1 MSVTDANPL
10 ASSQLAAFVA
20 AMEAFSVHGA
30 ADALDLTQSA
40 VTKRLQALERRLG
53 VSRFDRGRFGVRP
66 TTAGRLLYPEAKQAL
81 AALQRAQDAVTEHRD
96 QSRQTLV
103 VAASHTIGELL
114 LPAWLAGFQLQHPR
128 MRAQVEVDNSPGVL
142 TAVREREAQIGF
154 VEGLD
159 ALAGHRSLTVHRDE
173 IVVVIAAEHR
183 WARRRS
189 VAAAELSSEPYH
201 TREAGS
207 GTRAVATAA
216 LAGAGIEL
224 VPTLEAAS
232 TQSVKR
238 ALAGNGFSLLSPWR
252 SRLSNATAPC
262 DRSGYAT
269 STSRGSSELSTSG
282 AGRPPAWL
290 GGSGA
295 GWRPT
300 RLRGYEY
307 RRH

>member
-1 MSVTDANPL
+1 MSATDANPL
-10 ASSQLAAFVA
+10 ASSELAAFVA
-20 AMEAFSVHGA
+20 AVEASSVHGA
-30 ADALDLTQSA
+30 ADALNLTQSA

-53 VSRFDRGRFGVRP
+53 VSLFARGRFGVRP

-103 VAASHTIGELL
+103 VAASHTIGEFL
-114 LPAWLAGFQLQHPR
+114 LPAWLAGFRLEHPR
-128 MRAQVEVDNSPGVL
+128 MRAQVEVVNSPGVL
-142 TAVREREAQIGF
+142 AAVREREAQIGF

-159 ALAGHRSLTVHRDE
+159 ELDGHRALTVHRDE

-189 VAAAELSSEPYH
+189 VAAADLQSEPYY

-216 LAGAGIEL
+216 LARAGIEL

-238 ALAGNGFSLLSPWR
+238 ALAGNGFSLLSPLAIEAEQR
-252 SRLSNATAPC
+252 
-262 DRSGYAT
+262 DRTLVSV
-269 STSRGSSELSTSG
+269 
-282 AGRPPAWL
+282 
-290 GGSGA
+290 
-295 GWRPT
+295 
-300 RLRGYEY
+300 RLRGLDLTRELCAVHV
-307 RRH
+307 RRTPPTGLARQFWSWLETHPAARL